1 MGTACKTTN
10 METSDDEDQEINV
23 DDDSRCGSENENENE
38 EVKSTKNY
46 SEDGQ
51 RGNRITSEDKYIN
64 KNNNC
69 DINGY
74 GSDQNSNNTELV
86 KVKSIRETEKHYEE
100 IRRHYEQT
108 ENLIRNYQMEKRYA
122 ERINRKSAERK
133 TDTESDEN
141 HSEYDEIRSRS
152 NSPKSYFPGLIRG
165 KSNDR
170 SDSSSPLGNTTAGAV
185 LPFSISRLLSREK
198 RQYEEDDRHSDRTT
212 PSPKKSGDEKN
223 RSGESYDESGLAL
236 YSHPAIVQF
245 AAGSLNASSRVPQFL
260 YNTSTGVIR
269 VPAHRPPLPG
279 SLPSAPGAPNIPALG
294 SPFPWL
300 AAMDPS
306 FQRSAAAAAFA
317 SQVVK
322 ERLTGKL
329 KNTKT
334 TKAIFDYFFFPQIL
348 NPLKKAFQSLKPH
361 VFIPG
366 ECSAIPRQSTS
377 TWDIAGRF
385 IASNK

>member
-23 DDDSRCGSENENENE
+23 DEDSQCGSDTEKDRENRP
-38 EVKSTKNY
+38 
-46 SEDGQ
+46 EDGQ
-51 RGNRITSEDKYIN
+51 RGNRNIDDKYI
-64 KNNNC
+64 KNNC

-86 KVKSIRETEKHYEE
+86 KVKSIRDTEKHYED

-108 ENLIRNYQMEKRYA
+108 ENLIRNYQMEKRYT
-122 ERINRKSAERK
+122 ERLSRKSAEQK

-152 NSPKSYFPGLIRG
+152 NSPKSYFPNLIRG

-170 SDSSSPLGNTTAGAV
+170 SDSNSPLENSTAGAV

-223 RSGESYDESGLAL
+223 RSGEVYEDSGLAL

-245 AAGSLNASSRVPQFL
+245 AAGGLNSSSRVPGFL

-279 SLPSAPGAPNIPALG
+279 TLPSAPGAPNIPALG

-322 ERLTGKL
+322 ERLTGKP
-329 KNTKT
+329 T
-334 TKAIFDYFFFPQIL
+334 FFLENDWP
-348 NPLKKAFQSLKPH
+348 NMPLML
-361 VFIPG
+361 
-366 ECSAIPRQSTS
+366 
-377 TWDIAGRF
+377 
-385 IASNK
+385 